1 MKDTRLLEIG
11 IFLAF
16 DETEIK
22 LKLSERGIK
31 DAMKV
36 CGFGPWFRR

>member
-22 LKLSERGIK
+22 LKLKNEGLK
-31 DAMKV
+31 TQ
-36 CGFGPWFRR
+36 